1 MAKGRQP
8 PKAAAKKTTQSI
20 AQAIR
25 KMGSEALA
33 RNQAVIKEVNAGIA
47 RSQARSRA
55 VQKEADEA
63 VARADKLS
71 EEYEAFRRELSQRTR
86 QRDLYITT
94 ALAAGLGGLAIYEVG
109 RHTYQNIQRKQAAA
123 QRAER
128 DHRVARARGLRDLT
142 QAQQAEEVAT
152 ARRMHRIPTPLSLF
166 DIREP
171 YTREEIL
178 TAVATRERPHT
189 REAATLLL
197 NNQEL

>member
-8 PKAAAKKTTQSI
+8 PKAPPKKTTQSYRTAEEVYRAAEEAHDARLREI
-20 AQAIR
+20 KQQA
-25 KMGSEALA
+25 A
-33 RNQAVIKEVNAGIA
+33 R
-47 RSQARSRA
+47 RA
-55 VQKEADEA
+55 
-63 VARADKLS
+63 S
-71 EEYEAFRRELSQRTR
+71 H
-86 QRDLYITT
+86 ITT

-128 DHRVARARGLRDLT
+128 DHRVARARGLRDLS
-142 QAQQAEEVAT
+142 QAQQAEEYAT
-152 ARRMHRIPTPLSLF
+152 ARRMHRIPTPLSQF

-171 YTREEIL
+171 YTEAEIL
-178 TAVATRERPHT
+178 TRIATRERPHT